1 VRAVVRVDARI
12 VLRVVVWA
20 SGRDEF
26 QDDCRISGGVDQTLR
41 VKTRADEK
49 EVRMTVLDERPALA
63 PDMSTEPAPPS
74 EPTNLAK
81 PAAVGK
87 PGVTDRTDEK
97 LRMLRRARRSA
108 VAVTVFI
115 ACGSFFLSFW
125 SLWDLASH
133 LAWPSMIAW
142 VWPLIV
148 DGMII
153 VATMSLVAFGSYTGQ
168 KSNVVYSWCVLG
180 FGAVVSMGANFI
192 HPLLPHLTGQAQGP
206 VTAGMWLGAGIS
218 CVPPTALLA
227 CTHLLARLWAFTP
240 EEESLTPLAAE
251 VEVETAEVGEP
262 AEGVAELS
270 RAVAAGIQGRG
281 KLTGHP
287 EEVVAETVRL
297 LFHTEPTLT
306 LREIG
311 RRVGRHHD
319 VVGKVRDEVSA
330 LLGAGVAGGGGG
342 Q

>member
-1 VRAVVRVDARI
+1 
-12 VLRVVVWA
+12 
-20 SGRDEF
+20 
-26 QDDCRISGGVDQTLR
+26 
-41 VKTRADEK
+41 
-49 EVRMTVLDERPALA
+49 
-63 PDMSTEPAPPS
+63 
-74 EPTNLAK
+74 
-81 PAAVGK
+81 
-87 PGVTDRTDEK
+87 
-97 LRMLRRARRSA
+97 MLRRARRSA

-115 ACGSFFLSFW
+115 AGGSFFLSFW

-133 LAWPSMIAW
+133 LAWPSTIAW

-153 VATMSLVAFGSYTGQ
+153 VATMSLVAFGGYASQ
-168 KSNVVYSWCVLG
+168 KSNVIYSWCVLG
-180 FGAVVSMGANFI
+180 FGAAVSMGANFI

-218 CVPPTALLA
+218 CIPPIALLA

-240 EEESLTPLAAE
+240 DEESLRPTAVVTGPAE
-251 VEVETAEVGEP
+251 IGEP

-287 EEVVAETVRL
+287 PEVVAETVRL

-330 LLGAGVAGGGGG
+330 LLGAGVADGGGG
-342 Q
+342 

>member
-1 VRAVVRVDARI
+1 M
-12 VLRVVVWA
+12 
-20 SGRDEF
+20 
-26 QDDCRISGGVDQTLR
+26 TL
-41 VKTRADEK
+41 
-49 EVRMTVLDERPALA
+49 LDERPTLA
-63 PDMSTEPAPPS
+63 PDVSVEPDETAPL
-74 EPTNLAK
+74 PTSLADGERGTG
-81 PAAVGK
+81 PAGRAA
-87 PGVTDRTDEK
+87 EK

-115 ACGSFFLSFW
+115 AGGSFFLSFW

-133 LAWPSMIAW
+133 LAWPSTIAW

-153 VATMSLVAFGSYTGQ
+153 VATMALVAFGGYTSQ
-168 KSNVVYSWCVLG
+168 KSNVIYSWCVLA
-180 FGAVVSMGANFI
+180 FGAAVSMGANFI

-218 CVPPTALLA
+218 CIPPIALLA

-240 EEESLTPLAAE
+240 EEEEILTPTALV
-251 VEVETAEVGEP
+251 VEAAEVGEP
-262 AEGVAELS
+262 AEGVAELA
-270 RAVAAGIQGRG
+270 RAVAAGIQSRG
-281 KLTGHP
+281 KLTGYP

-297 LFHTEPTLT
+297 LFHTEPTLP

-330 LLGAGVAGGGGG
+330 LLGAGVAVGGAG

>member
-1 VRAVVRVDARI
+1 M
-12 VLRVVVWA
+12 
-20 SGRDEF
+20 
-26 QDDCRISGGVDQTLR
+26 TL
-41 VKTRADEK
+41 
-49 EVRMTVLDERPALA
+49 LDERPTLA
-63 PDMSTEPAPPS
+63 PGVSVEPAEPEAPRTSPP
-74 EPTNLAK
+74 
-81 PAAVGK
+81 PAASGR
-87 PGVTDRTDEK
+87 GSGQADRAAEK

-133 LAWPSMIAW
+133 LAWPSTIAW

-153 VATMSLVAFGSYTGQ
+153 VATMSLVAFGGYASQ
-168 KSNVVYSWCVLG
+168 KSNVIYSWCVLG
-180 FGAVVSMGANFI
+180 FGAAVSMGANFI

-218 CVPPTALLA
+218 CIPPIALLA

-240 EEESLTPLAAE
+240 DEDNLTPAE
-251 VEVETAEVGEP
+251 VAVGIAEVGEP

-330 LLGAGVAGGGGG
+330 LLGAGVADGGGG
-342 Q
+342 

>member
-1 VRAVVRVDARI
+1 M
-12 VLRVVVWA
+12 
-20 SGRDEF
+20 
-26 QDDCRISGGVDQTLR
+26 TL
-41 VKTRADEK
+41 
-49 EVRMTVLDERPALA
+49 LDERPSLA
-63 PDMSTEPAPPS
+63 PDAAATPAPS
-74 EPTNLAK
+74 AEPTNPEL
-81 PAAVGK
+81 PARMSL
-87 PGVTDRTDEK
+87 PEVTDRADEK

-108 VAVTVFI
+108 VGVTVFI
-115 ACGSFFLSFW
+115 AIGSFALSFY
-125 SLWDLASH
+125 SLWDMASQ
-133 LAWPSMIAW
+133 LAWPQYIAW
-142 VWPLIV
+142 LWPLIV

-153 VATMSLVAFGSYTGQ
+153 VATMSLVAFGGYASQ
-168 KSNVVYSWCVLG
+168 KSNVIYSWCVLG
-180 FGAVVSMGANFI
+180 FGAVVSMSANFI

-218 CVPPTALLA
+218 CIPPIALLA

-240 EEESLTPLAAE
+240 DEEEEPTPAE
-251 VEVETAEVGEP
+251 VAVETAEVGEP

-330 LLGAGVAGGGGG
+330 LLGAGVAADGAG